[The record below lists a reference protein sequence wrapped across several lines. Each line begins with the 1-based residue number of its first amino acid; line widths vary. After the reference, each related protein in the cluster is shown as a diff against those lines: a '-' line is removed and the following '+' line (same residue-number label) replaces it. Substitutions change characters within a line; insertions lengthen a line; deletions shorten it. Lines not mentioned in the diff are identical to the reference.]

1 VLDVAGFGLLLQG
14 LALRI
19 QVDNGGVTVR
29 RLLATK
35 RFDAE
40 ASRVRMQINPGP
52 IGGEAFQLVI
62 KSDDGNVATHIPMI
76 LFAPRQATTV
86 VDAVCTSLGV

>member
-1 VLDVAGFGLLLQG
+1 
-14 LALRI
+14 
-19 QVDNGGVTVR
+19 
-29 RLLATK
+29 
-35 RFDAE
+35 
-40 ASRVRMQINPGP
+40 MQINPGP

-62 KSDDGNVATHIPMI
+62 KSDDGNVATYIPMI